1 MEEGSGKVFK
11 QPIRSLCERTR
22 PQEEVSQLIHELDQ
36 IIQEGNVDGAAS
48 VVARLRKS
56 LNEQEYAARI
66 MNEAEIDRLLLSL
79 MESDQFVTR
88 FGDNM
93 VRFMRD
99 LLSSDVF
106 NVERLLGKSE
116 TLIAIYQ
123 RLCVPSRR
131 REIVIDLLGR
141 IGGWSELCALTFA
154 ATNFGMIMAE
164 IYRVIDDLTARDA
177 ILAAL
182 GNVTRYLPPPGFED
196 MKCAFELLSEI
207 INKKSESSYAYTF
220 LRAVIEN
227 GHAWEF
233 MCTLGCP
240 INFECIYSVL
250 VLKDVFAPTKVAIY
264 ELLDEVFRHGIQ
276 EAISVFQWSYV
287 MPDFDSSDDEVVM
300 ALCSFVGT
308 LFHLHL
314 CVDDAV
320 FREISPRLQVLLENG
335 TCRVK
340 IEALKAMSV
349 IFRFYP
355 ELTDF
360 IITETNFLGHMS
372 SCLECDDLSLVIVV
386 VESLLF
392 LVDWADRSGRMDVL
406 VSYFHDESVFER
418 LDMLADSVPEEV
430 QVTIIALYKITH
442 HDLTVALGELAG
454 SPEDEM

>member
-11 QPIRSLCERTR
+11 QRSHSSSERR
-22 PQEEVSQLIHELDQ
+22 GPQDEVSQLIHELDQ
-36 IIQEGNVDGAAS
+36 MIQDGNVDGAAS
-48 VVARLRKS
+48 VIARMRKS
-56 LNEQEYAARI
+56 LNEQEDAARI
-66 MNEAEIDRLLLSL
+66 MDEAEIDRLLLSL
-79 MESDQFVTR
+79 MASDQFVAR

-116 TLIAIYQ
+116 TLITIYQ
-123 RLCVPSRR
+123 RLCVHSRR

-164 IYRVIDDLTARDA
+164 IYRAIGDLTVCDA

-182 GNVTRYLPPPGFED
+182 GSVTRYLPALGFED

-207 INKKSESSYAYTF
+207 INKKSQSSYAYTF

-233 MCTLGCP
+233 MCTLSCP

-250 VLKDVFAPTKVAIY
+250 SLKDVFAPTKVAIY
-264 ELLDEVFRHGIQ
+264 ELLDEMFRHGIQ

-287 MPDFDSSDDEVVM
+287 IPDFESSDDEIVM

-320 FREISPRLQVLLENG
+320 FREISPRMQGLLENG

-349 IFRFYP
+349 IFRYYP

-360 IITETNFLGHMS
+360 IVTETDFLGHVS
-372 SCLECDDLSLVIVV
+372 SCLECDDLSLVTVV

-392 LVDWADRSGRMDVL
+392 LVYWAERSGRMDIL
-406 VSYFHDESVFER
+406 VSYFHDENVFER

-442 HDLTVALGELAG
+442 HDWTVALGELADN
-454 SPEDEM
+454 PEDEM